1 MAKVTYTLLDRDY
14 TSIPENEKYSS
25 SDTNL
30 IENYQVNKNYKA
42 DSHYIETHFYSLN
55 NERIF
60 SLYDY
65 KLSTGVELD
74 ADGNVT
80 SLDLNPTQL
89 AIDNGF
95 SGFDHKIVYH
105 FLNDLYTNTNTKQ
118 PLFINSISQDRK
130 EILLYTEDVDVS
142 TLINKTEKL
151 KENLNSKAY
160 FEEYWLNLGEN
171 DLFIVTN
178 IDVYELEDKFT
189 VALKLYEPLPKTF
202 NLKHQAQLVEKVSD
216 SCVVEIQVEIEEEE
230 TPGPRLRGANFNIEL
245 ETNNPAP
252 TEYLSYDELFS
263 YSNANS
269 NREVYSYIKDQS
281 IAININYSDYS
292 NFIHFSSAQERLKN
306 FKYKVELLQTYDASK
321 NQIQSSPNNSGS
333 ISYFDKLIN
342 GVVENFDHYEK
353 DLYFNSGSYSWPK
366 STTTKPHI
374 NLHTTSSESTTW
386 YSNQLQSASNY
397 DTSNYDVLTNTLPS
411 YIAEDSNNANATMFV
426 SMIGQHFDNL
436 WIYTKAITDKYDNN
450 NKLDVGISKDLV
462 REVLTSFGTKI
473 YSSVEGSQDL
483 FKYLVAD
490 TYDSGSSE
498 EVVNTFVQVPNVPSD
513 TQPIPRTDY
522 EGELYKRIYHNLP
535 FLLKTKGTERG
546 LRALINCFGIPST
559 YLQIKQYGG
568 SDHAENKFFGG
579 EIKKTSETKVRVE
592 SRISGSV
599 GNVLSQHKSIQKSET
614 DRTRDIHRVEVGF
627 SPSDEIDSL
636 LESEVGSNFNIGNL
650 IGDPRDIHSSSY
662 NLLDKKAY
670 ELLGPDGENLEKFQL
685 NDFVR
690 ILKFYDNVLFKMIKD
705 FVPASSTLD
714 TGIIIKPHLLNR
726 SKIKSPKLTGT
737 RPEYSASIDM
747 VNTTG
752 SDGGSYDTTKSHA
765 DLQKELESYWP
776 AEMGGRS
783 NFIFKPDYS
792 NPNSPNPGE
801 IVVAGT
807 EFYHPDGNLY
817 TFADKP
823 WTVYTS
829 YEGSVNAP
837 QDFYLMFSSESI
849 SRRFDL
855 NINNWQINGFTNAH
869 QHLIPVDYSPHG
881 QNSWVAR
888 DNTASKSASFS
899 PLPSDVLIAGFT
911 LAAAYTAS
919 NGSVVAGQL
928 SKFSN
933 YTKPLETV
941 TPGKKTTIYKLNIPT
956 VNGNVRKWVED
967 ESPKLTG
974 ELSGSIIEVTD
985 GELNKTNVFKQVD
998 IPPLNYDI
1006 IKVDEGSAATYTSF
1020 QMDKDVPLT
1029 SAALQCANASFIN
1042 DTLYHNDTG
1051 SFPAT
1056 IGSFVFTDIA
1066 GSTTFAGDTGDKW
1079 YQLGNLTV
1087 ARISGSAGGNAGYV
1101 GEIVPC
1107 SNFDSTAPAGYRARW
1122 NQNTLNATNFTA
1134 AGLTIHHNS
1143 DGAATW
1149 EATAS
1154 IESTGASVFASGSI
1168 LYPTASVTIDT
1179 TLLADAANILL
1190 DVKLT
1195 DSAGNTGLTAE
1206 VITDPDNNLT
1216 CSIKDV
1222 VVPTGYTVD
1231 CKTNFNFNASA
1242 TEYNSNNFFIQTAG
1256 IPTGERG
1263 TVNYVLSSTGGG
1275 QNLIVQR
1282 SFNNTGGSSPTDNL
1296 TVFSNSHG
1304 LQPGTLTV
1312 SASLTDIAGNI
1323 GATVTDSVSL
1333 ANAGA
1338 TLDNASFI
1346 NQMNISSNNQYATLR
1361 VRNAT
1366 PSNLAWT
1373 VTENAS
1379 WASMVQ
1385 SSGTGNDS
1393 SVQVYLATNSSG
1405 NNRSVTFTLASA
1417 GTNLDSFIITQFA
1430 AGNSND
1436 CVAPFTKILMSD
1448 GSEKLAQE
1456 VQVGDEIRTK
1466 QELTL
1471 ENTNARVNKKQVTD
1485 SKRIKIILDENE
1497 IVCSPKHRFYVD
1509 NKSDYIAADLLEE
1522 GDVLSNQ
1529 KYIKT
1534 EEYAQGDVIEFS
1546 VEHAQTYISNGI
1558 LSHNNKGIQ

>member
-1 MAKVTYTLLDRDY
+1 
-14 TSIPENEKYSS
+14 
-25 SDTNL
+25 
-30 IENYQVNKNYKA
+30 
-42 DSHYIETHFYSLN
+42 
-55 NERIF
+55 
-60 SLYDY
+60 
-65 KLSTGVELD
+65 
-74 ADGNVT
+74 
-80 SLDLNPTQL
+80 
-89 AIDNGF
+89 
-95 SGFDHKIVYH
+95 
-105 FLNDLYTNTNTKQ
+105 
-118 PLFINSISQDRK
+118 
-130 EILLYTEDVDVS
+130 
-142 TLINKTEKL
+142 
-151 KENLNSKAY
+151 
-160 FEEYWLNLGEN
+160 
-171 DLFIVTN
+171 
-178 IDVYELEDKFT
+178 
-189 VALKLYEPLPKTF
+189 
-202 NLKHQAQLVEKVSD
+202 
-216 SCVVEIQVEIEEEE
+216 
-230 TPGPRLRGANFNIEL
+230 
-245 ETNNPAP
+245 
-252 TEYLSYDELFS
+252 
-263 YSNANS
+263 
-269 NREVYSYIKDQS
+269 
-281 IAININYSDYS
+281 
-292 NFIHFSSAQERLKN
+292 
-306 FKYKVELLQTYDASK
+306 
-321 NQIQSSPNNSGS
+321 
-333 ISYFDKLIN
+333 
-342 GVVENFDHYEK
+342 
-353 DLYFNSGSYSWPK
+353 
-366 STTTKPHI
+366 
-374 NLHTTSSESTTW
+374 
-386 YSNQLQSASNY
+386 
-397 DTSNYDVLTNTLPS
+397 
-411 YIAEDSNNANATMFV
+411 
-426 SMIGQHFDNL
+426 
-436 WIYTKAITDKYDNN
+436 
-450 NKLDVGISKDLV
+450 
-462 REVLTSFGTKI
+462 
-473 YSSVEGSQDL
+473 
-483 FKYLVAD
+483 
-490 TYDSGSSE
+490 
-498 EVVNTFVQVPNVPSD
+498 
-513 TQPIPRTDY
+513 
-522 EGELYKRIYHNLP
+522 
-535 FLLKTKGTERG
+535 
-546 LRALINCFGIPST
+546 
-559 YLQIKQYGG
+559 
-568 SDHAENKFFGG
+568 
-579 EIKKTSETKVRVE
+579 
-592 SRISGSV
+592 
-599 GNVLSQHKSIQKSET
+599 
-614 DRTRDIHRVEVGF
+614 
-627 SPSDEIDSL
+627 
-636 LESEVGSNFNIGNL
+636 
-650 IGDPRDIHSSSY
+650 
-662 NLLDKKAY
+662 
-670 ELLGPDGENLEKFQL
+670 
-685 NDFVR
+685 
-690 ILKFYDNVLFKMIKD
+690 MIKD

-783 NFIFKPDYS
+783 NFIFKPDFS
-792 NPNSPNPGE
+792 APNSPNPGE

-817 TFADKP
+817 TFRDIP

-829 YEGSVNAP
+829 YEGSVNPA

-849 SRRFDL
+849 SNRFDL
-855 NINNWQINGFTNAH
+855 SGWQINSFTNKH
-869 QHLIPVDYSPHG
+869 QHIIPVDYSPHG

-888 DNTASKSASFS
+888 DNNNNNSASFS

-911 LAAAYTAS
+911 LGTPV
-919 NGSVVAGQL
+919 GSSAGKL

-933 YTKPLETV
+933 YTKPLETII
-941 TPGKKTTIYKLNIPT
+941 PGKKTTIYKQNIPT

-967 ESPKLTG
+967 ESPKITG

-1006 IKVDEGSAATYTSF
+1006 LKVDEGSAATYTSF
-1020 QMDKDVPLT
+1020 QMDKDTAKT
-1029 SAALQCANASFIN
+1029 SAALQCANTSFIN

-1101 GEIVPC
+1101 GEIIPC

-1122 NQNTLNATNFTA
+1122 NQNTLNATNFTV

-1154 IESTGASVFASGSI
+1154 IEATGASVFASGSI
-1168 LYPTASVTIDT
+1168 LYPTQSVTIDT
-1179 TLLADAANILL
+1179 TLLADAANIFLN
-1190 DVKLT
+1190 VKLT
-1195 DSAGNTGLTAE
+1195 DSAGNTGLAAA
-1206 VITDPDNNLT
+1206 VIPDPDNNLT

-1231 CKTNFNFNASA
+1231 CKANFNYNTSA
-1242 TEYNSNNFFIQTAG
+1242 TEYNSGNFYIQTAG

-1263 TVNYVLSSTGGG
+1263 NINYVLSSTGGG

-1282 SFNNTGGSSPTDNL
+1282 AFNNTGGSLPTSNL
-1296 TVFSNSHG
+1296 NVSSNSHG

-1312 SASLTDIAGNI
+1312 SASLTDVAGNI

-1333 ANAGA
+1333 ANASA

-1366 PSNLAWT
+1366 PSTLQWT
-1373 VTENAS
+1373 VTENAT
-1379 WASMVQ
+1379 WAQMLQ
-1385 SSGTGNDS
+1385 HSGTGNDS
-1393 SVQVYLATNSSG
+1393 SVQVYLSTNSTG
-1405 NNRSVTFTLASA
+1405 NNRSVTFILASA
-1417 GTNLDSFIITQFA
+1417 GTNLDSFIITQYA
-1430 AGNSND
+1430 AGNTND

-1522 GDVLSNQ
+1522 GDLLSNQ

-1546 VEHAQTYISNGI
+1546 IEHAQTYISNGI